1 MDCVKQF
8 VIGSNGLIAIMFYL
22 IYFNIPNNIKTI
34 TNEKY
39 ALLPPLYFGLMNI
52 FMIGIKK
59 YYKLDDVTTVLLA
72 SFMSSFFVYMIAY
85 FNKVYKIQNNQ
96 WILYYIALFILHIF
110 AFSAI
115 NIMNNLL
122 LS

>member
-1 MDCVKQF
+1 MDIVKQF
-8 VIGSNGLIAIMFYL
+8 IIGSNGLIAIMFYL

-59 YYKLDDVTTVLLA
+59 YYKLDDITTILLA
-72 SFMSSFFVYMIAY
+72 GFMSSFFVYMIAY
-85 FNKVYKIQNNQ
+85 FNNIYKIEKKE
-96 WILYYIALFILHIF
+96 WIVYYATLVVLHFIT
-110 AFSAI
+110 FSVI
-115 NIMNNLL
+115 NEMNNLL
-122 LS
+122 LD